1 MGVGYPWLPWCA
13 IPAKAV
19 SRKKHRYPPDKP
31 AHTRYHIGTCTP
43 PKGYSMQIA
52 QNSVVAFHYTLTND
66 AGEVLDSSEG
76 REPLTYL
83 HGAGNIIPGL
93 EKELEGR
100 AAGEKLNVSVSPE
113 EGYGELQEQLL
124 QEVPRDAFQGVE
136 SIEPGMQFQA
146 QTQGGPLMVTVKKV
160 EGDTVV
166 VDGNHPLAG
175 QQLNFDVEIAEVREA
190 SAEEVEHGHVHGEG
204 GVEH

>member
-1 MGVGYPWLPWCA
+1 
-13 IPAKAV
+13 
-19 SRKKHRYPPDKP
+19 
-31 AHTRYHIGTCTP
+31 
-43 PKGYSMQIA
+43 MQIA

-93 EKELEGR
+93 EKEMEGR
-100 AAGEKLNVSVSPE
+100 TAGDKLQAKVAPE
-113 EGYGELQEQLL
+113 EGYGEVQPQLV

-136 SIEPGMQFQA
+136 NVEAGMQFQA
-146 QTQGGPLMVTVKKV
+146 QTQGGPLMVTVTKV
-160 EGDTVV
+160 EGDTVT

-175 QQLNFDVEIAEVREA
+175 QTLNFDVEIAEVREA
-190 SAEEVEHGHVHGEG
+190 SEEEVEHGHVHGEG
-204 GVEH
+204 GHEH

>member
-1 MGVGYPWLPWCA
+1 
-13 IPAKAV
+13 
-19 SRKKHRYPPDKP
+19 
-31 AHTRYHIGTCTP
+31 
-43 PKGYSMQIA
+43 MQIA

-66 AGEVLDSSEG
+66 EGEVLDSSEG

-100 AAGEKLNVSVSPE
+100 ENGEKLQVAVSPE
-113 EGYGELQEQLL
+113 EGYGETQPSLV
-124 QEVPRDAFQGVE
+124 QEVPRESFQGVE

-146 QTQGGPLMVTVKKV
+146 QTQGGPLMVTVTKV

-175 QQLNFDVEIAEVREA
+175 QKLNFDVEIAEVREA
-190 SAEEVEHGHVHGEG
+190 TPEEAEHGHVHGEG
-204 GVEH
+204 GHQH

>member
-1 MGVGYPWLPWCA
+1 
-13 IPAKAV
+13 
-19 SRKKHRYPPDKP
+19 
-31 AHTRYHIGTCTP
+31 
-43 PKGYSMQIA
+43 MQIA
-52 QNSVVAFHYTLTND
+52 QNSVVAFHYTLTNN

-100 AAGEKLNVSVSPE
+100 TAGDKLNATVAPA
-113 EGYGELQEQLL
+113 EGYGEKQEQLV

-136 SIEPGMQFQA
+136 NIEPGMQFQA
-146 QTQGGPLMVTVKKV
+146 QTQGGPLMVTVTQV
-160 EGDTVV
+160 SGDTVT

-175 QQLNFDVEIAEVREA
+175 QTLNFDVEIASVREA
-190 SAEEVEHGHVHGEG
+190 SEEEIEHGHVHGEG
-204 GVEH
+204 GHEH

>member
-1 MGVGYPWLPWCA
+1 
-13 IPAKAV
+13 
-19 SRKKHRYPPDKP
+19 
-31 AHTRYHIGTCTP
+31 
-43 PKGYSMQIA
+43 MQIA
-52 QNSVVAFHYTLTND
+52 QNSVVAFHYTLTNN

-100 AAGEKLNVSVSPE
+100 AAGDKLTATIEPS
-113 EGYGELQEQLL
+113 EGYGEKQDQLV

-136 SIEPGMQFQA
+136 SVEPGMQFQA
-146 QTQGGPLMVTVKKV
+146 QTQGGPLMVTVTSV
-160 EGDTVV
+160 EGDTVT

-175 QQLNFDVEIAEVREA
+175 QTLNFDVEIASVREA
-190 SAEEVEHGHVHGEG
+190 SQEEIEHGHVHGEG
-204 GVEH
+204 GHQH

>member
-1 MGVGYPWLPWCA
+1 
-13 IPAKAV
+13 
-19 SRKKHRYPPDKP
+19 
-31 AHTRYHIGTCTP
+31 
-43 PKGYSMQIA
+43 MQIA

-66 AGEVLDSSEG
+66 TGEVLDSSEG

-100 AAGEKLNVSVSPE
+100 QTGDSLNAVVAPG
-113 EGYGELQEQLL
+113 EGYGEQQEQLV

-136 SIEPGMQFQA
+136 GIEPGMQFQA
-146 QTQGGPLMVTVKKV
+146 QTQGGPLMVTVTKI
-160 EGDTVV
+160 EGDTVT

-175 QQLNFDVEIAEVREA
+175 QTLNFAVEIASVREA
-190 SAEEVEHGHVHGEG
+190 SEEEIEHGHVHGEG
-204 GVEH
+204 GHQH

>member
-1 MGVGYPWLPWCA
+1 
-13 IPAKAV
+13 
-19 SRKKHRYPPDKP
+19 
-31 AHTRYHIGTCTP
+31 
-43 PKGYSMQIA
+43 MQIA

-113 EGYGELQEQLL
+113 EGYGELQEQLM

-190 SAEEVEHGHVHGEG
+190 SSEEVEHGHVHGEG

>member
-1 MGVGYPWLPWCA
+1 MEM
-13 IPAKAV
+13 
-19 SRKKHRYPPDKP
+19 
-31 AHTRYHIGTCTP
+31 TCTHR
-43 PKGYSMQIA
+43 KVHLNMQIA

-100 AAGEKLNVSVSPE
+100 ESGEKLQVSVNPE
-113 EGYGELQEQLL
+113 EGYGETQPALV

-136 SIEPGMQFQA
+136 NVEPGMQFQA
-146 QTQGGPLMVTVKKV
+146 QTQGGPLMVTVTKV
-160 EGDTVV
+160 EGDTVT

-175 QQLNFDVEIAEVREA
+175 QKLNFDVEIAEVREA
-190 SAEEVEHGHVHGEG
+190 TSEEVEHGHVHGEG
-204 GVEH
+204 GHQH